1 MKTILVPLDGST
13 YAEQVVPYARML
25 AATLKMRLYLLRVI
39 PAPVAVSS
47 FGDEVAELSHSLT
60 GPRLTSTTVY
70 GGPLSQQQSVAAT
83 YLATQAEHLRHL
95 NIPFHID
102 VQLGDPAET
111 IVEVAERERAAM
123 IVMATHGLNGLQRW
137 LPGSVTMKVAQ
148 RASCPVL
155 VMRSS
160 MPLVRQPRL
169 RRILVPFDGSSCA
182 MQALPHAREIAFYA
196 AAEILLVHVV
206 PSSLDASLR
215 DTGLQRQLNQDDP
228 RYLEVRQQ
236 LEQAVKALGNR
247 HIKVSTSITS
257 GSVPDMIIETA
268 NREQCDLIVM
278 ATHGASGWR
287 RWALGSVTDRVL
299 KHSTIP
305 LLVIHQRN
313 MV

>member
-47 FGDEVAELSHSLT
+47 FGDEVSEFSHSFA
-60 GPRLTSTTVY
+60 GPRLTSTVY
-70 GGPLSQQQSVAAT
+70 GGATAQQQGLAAT
-83 YLATQAEHLRHL
+83 YLALQAEHLRHM
-95 NIPFHID
+95 NIPFDID

-111 IVEVAERERAAM
+111 IVEVAEREQAVM
-123 IVMATHGLNGLQRW
+123 IIMATHGHNGLQRW
-137 LPGSVTMKVAQ
+137 LPGSVTTKVTQ

-160 MPLVRQPRL
+160 MPLVSQPRL
-169 RRILVPFDGSSCA
+169 RRVLVPFDGSPFA
-182 MQALPHAREIAFYA
+182 MQALPHAREIAFHA
-196 AAEILLVHVV
+196 AAEILLVHVLPV
-206 PSSLDASLR
+206 SLDHSLGDLATDR
-215 DTGLQRQLNQDDP
+215 LLPQNDP
-228 RYLEVRQQ
+228 RYREVQEQ
-236 LEQAVKALGNR
+236 LEHAAKSLGSR
-247 HIKVSTSITS
+247 HLKVSTFITS
-257 GSVPDMIIETA
+257 GYVPDMIIETA

-299 KHSTIP
+299 KHSTTP
-305 LLVIHQRN
+305 LLVVRPRN
-313 MV
+313 IA